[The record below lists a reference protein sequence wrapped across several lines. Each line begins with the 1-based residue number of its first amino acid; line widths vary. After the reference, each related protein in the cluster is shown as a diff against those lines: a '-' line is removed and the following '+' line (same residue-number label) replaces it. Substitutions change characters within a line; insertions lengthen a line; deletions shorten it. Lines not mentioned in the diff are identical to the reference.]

1 MKSGEDV
8 VRFAISSEA
17 IDDLAARAGAA
28 LPSQADYDALFKK
41 FRDLIEVGAE
51 RKYFLLAAD
60 SRGDSEILLTTEDF
74 E

>member
-8 VRFAISSEA
+8 ARFAISSEA
-17 IDDLAARAGAA
+17 IDDLAARTG
-28 LPSQADYDALFKK
+28 SEIHSDSGYDALFKK